1 MNSSISELMQG
12 IAEFRGP
19 SAQALAAA
27 GDLRQLGF
35 EAMEAAIRAAEA
47 LYKRESGE
55 DTIKD
60 VSLLSRVGQT
70 LVEILA
76 EVDDVPRFAD
86 NNYPQHL
93 AYRLGQAVAVG
104 IHIRCHYAFA
114 TGANKRRPTVSAM
127 LQTLQE
133 QERWYESALAASR
146 SAAIE
151 GDLTNMSRLLCSVI
165 DQAHTRTARA
175 VDLAARMAGSRNRI
189 VADAGLRASWVARRM
204 AMLAAALVVVEW
216 RQRRS
221 RTLATTREI
230 AQSRS
235 LLYRSFMRSRVTRRS
250 LRGFHPGSPASLIGR
265 IEQIGF
271 VQRPTEPF
279 SRAILADTG
288 EVLVVP
294 HRSITRQ
301 GVGVGTFVWA
311 TGTVRHDASIGNHL
325 KVGFN
330 GPGTHRMTHWE
341 DWLADLVRPAYNL
354 YPGTMALEWEFPPL
368 FNEGR
373 RTDLYIRIT

>member
-1 MNSSISELMQG
+1 MNTSINELMQRVTG
-12 IAEFRGP
+12 FRGP
-19 SAQALAAA
+19 PARAIAAA
-27 GDLRQLGF
+27 SDLRQLGF
-35 EAMEAAIRAAEA
+35 VAIEAAMRAAEA
-47 LYKRESGE
+47 LYMRESGD
-55 DTIKD
+55 DTFED
-60 VSLLSRVGQT
+60 VSLLYRVGQT
-70 LVEILA
+70 LEEILA

-86 NNYPQHL
+86 ENYPQHL

-114 TGANKRRPTVSAM
+114 AGANKRRPTVSAM

-151 GDLTNMSRLLCSVI
+151 GNLTNMSRLLCSVI
-165 DQAHTRTARA
+165 AQAHTRTARA
-175 VDLAARMAGSRNRI
+175 VDLAARMAGSRNRA

-216 RQRRS
+216 RQRRA

-235 LLYRSFMRSRVTRRS
+235 LLYRSFMRSRVARRS
-250 LRGFHPGSPASLIGR
+250 LRGLPPGAPASLIGR
-265 IEQIGF
+265 IEQISF

-294 HRSITRQ
+294 HRSLTRQ
-301 GVGVGTFVWA
+301 GVVVGTFIWA
-311 TGTVRHDASIGNHL
+311 SGTVRHDTSIGTHL

-368 FNEGR
+368 LSGGR